1 MPDRAG
7 AGKLE
12 PSLSMEFY
20 HKGSKKPF
28 KRVEDDSI
36 RFLYQKYLFGCCMGN
51 GLEMGTTVRKP
62 CLHYH
67 IDGSSD
73 RVVSGQM

>member
-7 AGKLE
+7 TGRLE
-12 PSLSMEFY
+12 PCLSMEFY

-28 KRVEDDSI
+28 KRVGDDSI
-36 RFLYQKYLFGCCMGN
+36 RFLYQKYLFGCCMGTW
-51 GLEMGTTVRKP
+51 EMGMAVRKP

-67 IDGSSD
+67 INGSSD